1 MRKIILDTNFL
12 VYCAKKKLDYVE
24 DIRVLVIG
32 KYDLVVPSQ
41 VIEELKKIKETAKK
55 YSDKEAANL
64 ALKILKANK
73 IIVVET
79 NESSTDRSIVKL
91 SKEEFGNIVAT
102 VDLGLI
108 KRVNKTIV
116 LRGRGNLAFK

>member
-41 VIEELKKIKETAKK
+41 VIVELEKIKETAKK

-64 ALKILKANK
+64 ALRILKVNK
-73 IIVVET
+73 TKVVET